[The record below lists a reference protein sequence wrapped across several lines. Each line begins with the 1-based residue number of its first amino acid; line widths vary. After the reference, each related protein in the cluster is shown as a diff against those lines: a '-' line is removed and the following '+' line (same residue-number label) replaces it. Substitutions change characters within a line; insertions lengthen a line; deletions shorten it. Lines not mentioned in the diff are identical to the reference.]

1 MNFSASVPEI
11 NATKKERISGKTGT
25 LTTSVPCAISKISTN
40 IDAKMIGMLIRNE
53 CFETSFLSPPLSTPA
68 QIVEPERD
76 IPGKIAIPCAIPI
89 KIACFVD
96 KFCEQSFA
104 NKSVKRRTQAVSIK
118 LKGKMLSLNELF
130 AG

>member
-25 LTTSVPCAISKISTN
+25 LITSVPCAISKISTN

-53 CFETSFLSPPLSTPA
+53 CFETSFLFPPLSTPA
-68 QIVEPERD
+68 HIVEPERD

-96 KFCEQSFA
+96 NFCEQSFA
-104 NKSVKRRTQAVSIK
+104 NKSVKRRTQAVNIK